1 MTMRPRSFHTI
12 TIGCKLNQFDS
23 AAIEGELA
31 RRGLKPAQGVDAADV
46 VVINTCTVT
55 HRADAD
61 ARKLIRRV
69 RRTNADCRLLVT
81 GCYAER
87 DAASLRDV
95 GGVDC
100 VFGNADKRR
109 LPEILDELGIPG
121 RQSVVADRGCDATLD
136 LPDALHFG
144 ERSRAF
150 LKIQEGCRLVCS
162 YCVIPQV
169 RGPSRSVPPERVTR
183 AASSLFARGYRE
195 IVLTGVNTG
204 DYGRD
209 LDRSTNLASLLRT
222 LLAAAGPNRIRLNS
236 LEPLTVTDEI
246 IELMANDSRLA
257 PHLQIPLQSGSGAI
271 LRRMRR
277 NYSLATYAD
286 RLERL
291 RNAVPHVG
299 LGADVI
305 VGFPGETSDRFE
317 ESYRFIEGAPLD
329 YLHVFSWS
337 PRPGTPAANLDG
349 RVPERHITQR
359 SARLRALGERK
370 SRAFARRFVGRR
382 LDAVLLGEAD
392 DGTAWRALTGNY
404 IEVMLPPGSGERGAP
419 VNVRILDAGDDGVL
433 GVVEGEPAWSVT
445 GAPSGTH

>member
-1 MTMRPRSFHTI
+1 MRARSFHTI
-12 TIGCKLNQFDS
+12 TLGCKLNQFDG

-31 RRGLKPAQGVDAADV
+31 RRGLQPTENSDEADV

-69 RRTNADCRLLVT
+69 RRANSDCTLLVT

-87 DAASLRDV
+87 DAASLHDV
-95 GGVDC
+95 GGVDR
-100 VFGNADKRR
+100 VFGNTEKSR
-109 LPEILDELGIPG
+109 LPEILDELGIAS
-121 RQSVVADRGCDATLD
+121 QSSPTTDRGCDAALD

-162 YCVIPQV
+162 YCVIPRV
-169 RGPSRSVPPERVTR
+169 RGPSRSVSPERVLR
-183 AASSLFARGYRE
+183 AAASLFARGYRE

-209 LDRSTNLASLLRT
+209 LDSSTDLSALLRMLLAS
-222 LLAAAGPNRIRLNS
+222 AGPNRIRLNS

-246 IELMANDSRLA
+246 IDLMASDPRLA
-257 PHLQIPLQSGSGAI
+257 PHLQIPLQSGADTI

-277 NYSLATYAD
+277 NYTVATYAD
-286 RLERL
+286 RLARVRSAL
-291 RNAVPHVG
+291 PHVG

-305 VGFPGETSDRFE
+305 VGFPGETPELFE
-317 ESYRFIEGAPLD
+317 ESYRFIESAPLD

-337 PRPGTPAANLDG
+337 PRPGTPAATLDG
-349 RVPERHITQR
+349 RVPERLITQR
-359 SARLRALGERK
+359 SAQLRELGRQK
-370 SRAFARRFVGRR
+370 ARTFARRFVGRR
-382 LDAVLLGEAD
+382 LDAVLLNEQDG
-392 DGTAWRALTGNY
+392 GTAWRALTGNY
-404 IEVMLPPGSGERGAP
+404 IELTLPPGRGEPGAP
-419 VNVRILDAGDDGVL
+419 VDVRIVDAGSDEVRGVA
-433 GVVEGEPAWSVT
+433 EGQPSWSV
-445 GAPSGTH
+445 ARVPSGAY